1 MVPRSLLS
9 PRVYLLAP
17 LLDLFGAV
25 DAEAVGPL
33 GERDAVV
40 VVGVAP
46 VQEVPDAVL
55 KRLEGHVHMTSVPG
69 GR

>member
-9 PRVYLLAP
+9 PRVDLLAP
-17 LLDLFGAV
+17 LLDLLGAV

-46 VQEVPDAVL
+46 VQEVADAVL
-55 KRLEGHVHMTSVPG
+55 QCLG
-69 GR
+69 GG